1 MIEMDAEEPSFNLH
15 RSCLLYMYKWLC
27 ATRWLC
33 SSNRSTNSKEQHW
46 HPVHVREESL
56 GDWYLGKFGVQSS
69 MDAVCFLQQL
79 HPKFVWSIYIDCWL
93 IEAVWHGFLNA
104 IIQGWL
110 QIILKLQRPCGLLT
124 YQVLLP
130 TLKFWGPPLQWNVE
144 SSYKEQKLLHK

>member
-1 MIEMDAEEPSFNLH
+1 MDAEEPSFNLH
-15 RSCLLYMYKWLC
+15 RSCLLYMYKCLC

-93 IEAVWHGFLNA
+93 IEAV
-104 IIQGWL
+104 
-110 QIILKLQRPCGLLT
+110 
-124 YQVLLP
+124 
-130 TLKFWGPPLQWNVE
+130 
-144 SSYKEQKLLHK
+144 